1 MSKIVIGVLLSAIFL
16 LIREYTRSRRPP
28 LPPGP
33 RGWPLIG
40 SILDMPSV
48 RPWEK
53 YREWCQAYSAPSLH
67 PMRSIMS
74 DLLGMLVFSDSDIV
88 HLYLPMQPTMIV
100 GSAEIAIELFEKRSQ
115 TYSDRARYV
124 VLEE

>member
-1 MSKIVIGVLLSAIFL
+1 MSKIVIGLLLSTIIL
-16 LIREYTRSRRPP
+16 LIQRYTRSRRPP

-40 SILDMPSV
+40 SILEMPAV

-53 YREWCQAYSAPSLH
+53 YREWCQAYSTPSPR
-67 PMRSIMS
+67 PMCSSMP
-74 DLLGMLVFSDSDIV
+74 DLPSMLVFLDSDLV
-88 HLYLPMQPTMIV
+88 HLHLPMQPTMIV